1 MIKKF
6 AAIFLFFIS
15 ANAFAGNENIGGAA
29 SSNALGGA
37 SVCVSDLWSVQNNQ
51 AGLANLKSME
61 LGIFSERRYMLEQLS
76 NNAAAFAMPTKL
88 GTFAVNFSRFG
99 YTQYNESKYGLAY
112 AKAFGKNFSAGMQ
125 VDYLTMHLGDIYG
138 NRSTFTVEA
147 GIQANIV
154 KGLTVGVHI
163 YNPNRAKTATYNNER
178 VPTIMRLGLK
188 YDFSK
193 KVFWSVETE
202 KDIDH
207 KAVFKSGVEYHI
219 VKEFYIR
226 GGFATNPMVSSFGFG
241 LELKN
246 FKLDFYNSFHPQ
258 LGYTPGLSMNYK
270 IK

>member
-1 MIKKF
+1 MIKRLSV
-6 AAIFLFFIS
+6 ILLFFNS
-15 ANAFAGNENIGGAA
+15 LNGNAGNENTGGAA
-29 SSNALGGA
+29 SSSALGGA
-37 SVCVSDLWSVQNNQ
+37 SVCVSNLWSVQNNQ
-51 AGLANLKSME
+51 AGLANLKTME
-61 LGIFSERRYMLEQLS
+61 FGIFSERRYLLQQLS
-76 NNAAAFAMPTKL
+76 NNSAAFAMPTKL
-88 GTFAVNFSRFG
+88 GTFALNFSRFG
-99 YTQYNESKYGLAY
+99 YTHYNESKYGLAY

-125 VDYLTMHLGDIYG
+125 IDYLTMHLGDIYG
-138 NRSTFTVEA
+138 NRSTFSIEA

-154 KGLTVGVHI
+154 KGLSVGVHI

-178 VPTIMRLGLK
+178 VPSIMRLGLK

-219 VKEFYIR
+219 IKEFYIR
-226 GGFATNPMVSSFGFG
+226 GGFSTNPMVSSFGFG
-241 LELKN
+241 LELQKI
-246 FKLDFYNSFHPQ
+246 KLDFYNSFHPQ